1 MGMFDDIASEC
12 IGRIKNNVGT
22 LIAMGFTKDDMKKLM
37 KLILADIK
45 EEKSEKDKV
54 QR

>member
-45 EEKSEKDKV
+45 DGENESN
-54 QR
+54 